1 MKPFSVRRWWW
12 CDVIY
17 VNVNLWYDDGARQ
30 EQEQKNNTEHVTLF
44 LEIVSLFEGLC
55 LSYFTFPVQLFAS
68 FKLHIEYIV
77 NAHHIDLS
85 RYTTRHDHDKI
96 KQQFFILINY
106 WLHTFFLN
114 IKYVLLFSYYYLQT
128 SL

>member
-1 MKPFSVRRWWW
+1 MGRGR
-12 CDVIY
+12 
-17 VNVNLWYDDGARQ
+17 NRNR
-30 EQEQKNNTEHVTLF
+30 KNNTEHVTLF

-68 FKLHIEYIV
+68 SRLHIEYKV
-77 NAHHIDLS
+77 NTHQIDLS

-106 WLHTFFLN
+106 WLHTFF
-114 IKYVLLFSYYYLQT
+114 I
-128 SL
+128 